1 VRAGLK
7 KIEQLAS
14 RTHRFLQKHWRRAL
28 RIREKIRFSEEAYHL
43 VLAGGV
49 GVIGGLVNLLFYYSI
64 EGAKHLF
71 LGRQGDPMEVA
82 EVMDYWQRVLT
93 PTLGGLGA
101 GLVLHWGLRLVGPQ
115 GSSNL
120 LEVVVAGDGRLPFRS
135 AMVKFI
141 SSLMTIGTG
150 GSIGREGGITQLSAT
165 FASKWGQLAKWHP
178 YRLRLLVGC
187 GAASGISAAYNA
199 PISGAVFAALIVLG
213 NFSMN
218 LFAPLVFASV
228 VATMLSRSFFG
239 IRPWYTVPPFEFTRI
254 TQLPWFLCLGLLTGA
269 VGAAFLKSLN
279 GSEILFKKL
288 RGPIYVRLG
297 LGGLIVG
304 IIALQFPGVWGN
316 GYVVT
321 NRILHG
327 EYGSPLLSSND
338 IVSPDSLAVKLQQP
352 SGSDPLS
359 RHIAAQLSFGTKSI
373 LSNYN
378 GTVSNEFRKAI
389 AEDLNRI
396 MANGE
401 LFTTQRFAGVTLSAE
416 TVSLVAQKPEGGDL
430 VRLNRK
436 LLLDAYP
443 QEISTDH
450 GHPQLLLALGILFGL
465 FLAKLIATLATVGSG
480 AVGGVFTPTLFL
492 GAALGGSFA
501 LTLRLIG
508 AGEGLPIAPFALV
521 GMGSMLAATTRSP
534 LLAMIMIFEISL
546 DYSLMPALML
556 ACVVSILVSRKF
568 HPESIYTEPLRLRGL
583 ALAEET
589 TEPGAATERT
599 VGDLMRSPVP
609 PVRENSTL
617 GEIAEKFLTNAN
629 NFLPVVDAKSQ
640 LVGLVALQDL
650 KEYLAAGEELR
661 AVIAYDVM
669 RPPPACV
676 TPNQRLLDVLPVVLA
691 SEQRNIPVVNTL
703 KENRLVGALARTEV
717 LGLFSEAIAARSKA
731 EA

>member
-7 KIEQLAS
+7 KLEQLAS
-14 RTHRFLQKHWRRAL
+14 RTHQFLQKHWRRAL

-71 LGRQGDPMEVA
+71 LGHEGDPVEVA
-82 EVMDYWQRVLT
+82 EKMDYWQRVLI

-115 GSSNL
+115 GSSNM

-135 AMVKFI
+135 AIVKFI

-165 FASKWGQLAKWHP
+165 FASKWGQMAKWHP
-178 YRLRLLVGC
+178 YRLRMLVGC

-213 NFSMN
+213 NFSMS

-228 VATMLSRSFFG
+228 VATMVSRSFFG

-254 TQLPWFLCLGLLTGA
+254 TQLPWFLCLGILAGV
-269 VGAAFLKSLN
+269 VGAAFLKLLN
-279 GSEILFKKL
+279 ASENCFKKL
-288 RGPIYVRLG
+288 RAPIYLRLG

-327 EYGSPLLSSND
+327 EYGSPLLSPND
-338 IVSPDSLAVKLQQP
+338 IVGPESLALKLQRLTE
-352 SGSDPLS
+352 SDLLS
-359 RHIAAQLSFGTKSI
+359 RYIAAQLSITTKSL
-373 LSNYN
+373 LSNYD
-378 GTVSNEFRKAI
+378 GTVSNDFQKAI

-401 LFTTQRFAGVTLSAE
+401 LFTTQRFSGVTLSAE
-416 TVSLVAQKPEGGDL
+416 TVSLLVQKPEGGDL

-443 QEISTDH
+443 QEISTAH
-450 GHPQLLLALGILFGL
+450 GHPQLVWGLGILFGL

-492 GAALGGSFA
+492 GAGLGGSFA
-501 LTLRLIG
+501 LTLRLLG

-556 ACVVSILVSRKF
+556 ACVVSILVARKF

-583 ALAEET
+583 AMAQET
-589 TEPGAATERT
+589 TEAGAATERT
-599 VGDLMRSPVP
+599 VGDLMRLPVP

-617 GEIAEKFLTNAN
+617 GEIAERFLTSAN

-640 LVGLVALQDL
+640 LVGMVALQDL
-650 KEYLAAGEELR
+650 KEYLGAGEELR
-661 AVIAYDVM
+661 AIIAYDVM

-717 LGLFSEAIAARSKA
+717 LGLFSEAIAAKSKA